1 MDKKP
6 EDLGHGVTMEEVQ
19 EVFFKGSKADILERA
34 IGIIEDTQ
42 NQHKRGSQVLDVCF
56 NLEIIRLMCSEIKN
70 REKKKCEVQHGE
82 S

>member
-19 EVFFKGSKADILERA
+19 EVFFKGSTEDVLERA
-34 IGIIEDTQ
+34 IEIIEDTQ

-56 NLEIIRLMCSEIKN
+56 NLEIVRLMCGEIKN
-70 REKKKCEVQHGE
+70 REIKKCEVING
-82 S
+82 